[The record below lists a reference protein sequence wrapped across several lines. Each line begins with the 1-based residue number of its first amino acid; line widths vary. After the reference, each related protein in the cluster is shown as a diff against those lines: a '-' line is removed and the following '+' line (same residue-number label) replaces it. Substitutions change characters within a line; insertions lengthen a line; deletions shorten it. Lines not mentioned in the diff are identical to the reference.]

1 MTVEAGGLQS
11 FEREIDAIGKTI
23 AEAIDTLRGGKAPV
37 LTGLGVRV
45 EALCRRVAGADGPT
59 ARAVQPLMAGVIR
72 TLDELAVEIERYQAD
87 LAAKEAGA

>member
-1 MTVEAGGLQS
+1 MTVEPGGIQS
-11 FEREIDAIGKTI
+11 FEREIDAISVTI

-45 EALCRRVAGADGPT
+45 ETLCRRVAGVDAPT
-59 ARAVQPLMAGVIR
+59 ALAVQPLMAGVIR